1 VVTVQIAIGSDH
13 AGYNLKE
20 LIKEQFKGE
29 GVSFVDFGTNSTEA
43 VDYPDI
49 ARPVAESVARGESR
63 FGILICGTG
72 IGMVI
77 AANKVPG
84 VRAALCHDVFT
95 ARAAREHNDANVL
108 TLGEKV
114 TGAGLAC
121 EIVRAWLQAAFQG
134 GRHERR
140 VNKIR
145 SIEEEFCGR
154 GLQKREDS
162 AVDEK

>member
-1 VVTVQIAIGSDH
+1 MRIAIGSDH
-13 AGYNLKE
+13 AGFNLKE
-20 LIKEQFKGE
+20 LIKKHFKGE
-29 GVSFVDFGTNSTEA
+29 GICFVDFGTNSTEA

-49 ARPVAESVARGESR
+49 ARPVAESVARGETR

-108 TLGEKV
+108 TLGERV

-121 EIVRAWLQAAFQG
+121 EIVRTWLQASFQG

-145 SIEEEFCGR
+145 ALEEEFCGK
-154 GLQKREDS
+154 GLQKREDG
-162 AVDEK
+162 VGEEK